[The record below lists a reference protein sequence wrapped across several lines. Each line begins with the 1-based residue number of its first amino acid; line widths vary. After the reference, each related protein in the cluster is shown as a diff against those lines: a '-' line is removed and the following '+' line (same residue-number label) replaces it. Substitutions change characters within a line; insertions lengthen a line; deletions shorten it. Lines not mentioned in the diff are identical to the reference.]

1 MDRWTKRMYG
11 WIVGDEGKGRVEK
24 YFDRLRREIVQ
35 MKARGVT
42 ERKGMA
48 SLVKETITTIGE

>member
-1 MDRWTKRMYG
+1 MYG